1 MKELMDRVQ
10 AELKE
15 RPDLDTCGVIVD
27 GSGVVHVDIVGT
39 GLDEAEFRDEFAKLL
54 QVPSGQVEITV
65 SDSKCSDH

>member
-1 MKELMDRVQ
+1 MDRVQ

-39 GLDEAEFRDEFAKLL
+39 GLDEAS
-54 QVPSGQVEITV
+54 SGTSSRSCYKSHLDKSRSLSPTASAVTTR
-65 SDSKCSDH
+65 